1 MTLVQSFMR
10 LELYYDNGIFRGAF
24 GSLIIAR
31 REARDELG
39 CNNHDPRRDLGIGIE
54 DQCSEI

>member
-1 MTLVQSFMR
+1 MR

-31 REARDELG
+31 SGKREMSLAG
-39 CNNHDPRRDLGIGIE
+39 YNHDPRRDPAVGIE